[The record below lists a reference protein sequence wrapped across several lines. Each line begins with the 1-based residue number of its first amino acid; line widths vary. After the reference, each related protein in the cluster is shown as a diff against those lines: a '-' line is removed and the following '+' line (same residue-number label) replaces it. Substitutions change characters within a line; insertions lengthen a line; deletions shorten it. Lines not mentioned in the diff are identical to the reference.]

1 MGINRTL
8 RSLRPLRLGVKPG
21 LCVNVGEV
29 KRNMFFRGNELID
42 LLQIN
47 DLMFF
52 VYTKRTVF

>member
-1 MGINRTL
+1 MRIDETL

-21 LCVNVGEV
+21 FCVNVGKVE
-29 KRNMFFRGNELID
+29 KKMFFRGNELID

-47 DLMFF
+47 DLTFF